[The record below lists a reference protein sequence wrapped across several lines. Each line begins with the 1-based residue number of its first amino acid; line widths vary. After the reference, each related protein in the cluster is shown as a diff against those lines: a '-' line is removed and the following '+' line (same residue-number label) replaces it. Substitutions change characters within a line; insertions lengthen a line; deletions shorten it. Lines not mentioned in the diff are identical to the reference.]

1 MENSFRRNKSGI
13 KKLVEIKGECLDDI
27 ELVALDDPREPI
39 MSVNDRI
46 LAIRNGVHNYRSHYV
61 LPMVIGAWGFLF
73 FLLTDLGPARA
84 VVEHARYQID
94 RYEKGNGSAYSE
106 ERYLFYKN
114 MVGENG
120 DASTINYL
128 RAIYL
133 YGGEGLKNSKQQLLM
148 IILIMLILSGAL
160 TYWYLRFRIMA
171 YLFFDR
177 EKQFVYTWRKGRV
190 AACHFENIGLREE
203 TLGLRLFLYG
213 EKKKMDDG
221 YTYKEMEFLIQPS
234 ESMFF
239 NSKQDKNLLLA
250 QLFAFMETGKQAVIK
265 DAHFEREMPRTW
277 QAKDTQPGDF
287 DARLEEILKRE
298 HELPQLYLKR
308 FI

>member
-1 MENSFRRNKSGI
+1 MRNKSGI
-13 KKLVEIKGECLDDI
+13 NKLVEIKDECLDEI

-61 LPMVIGAWGFLF
+61 LPMVISAWCFLF
-73 FLLTDLGPARA
+73 FLISNIGPTPTEVYAA
-84 VVEHARYQID
+84 KNALEH
-94 RYEKGNGSAYSE
+94 KSVLSE
-106 ERYLFYKN
+106 EDVNYFEALLGDSGNATTFDYISAVFNYSVESHKKN
-114 MVGENG
+114 
-120 DASTINYL
+120 
-128 RAIYL
+128 
-133 YGGEGLKNSKQQLLM
+133 LKDNLM
-148 IILIMLILSGAL
+148 INFIMFLVCILL

-177 EKQFVYTWRKGRV
+177 EKQIVYTWRKGRV
-190 AACHFENIGLREE
+190 AACRFENIGFREE
-203 TLGLRLFLYG
+203 KLGLRLFLYG
-213 EKKKMDDG
+213 EKKKTDDG
-221 YTYKEMEFLIQPS
+221 YTYKEVEFLIQPL

-239 NSKQDKNLLLA
+239 NSKQDNNLLLA
-250 QLFAFMETGKQAVIK
+250 QLFAFMGTGKQAVIK

-277 QAKDTQPGDF
+277 QAKDQQPEDF

-298 HELPQLYLKR
+298 YELPQLYQKR

>member
-1 MENSFRRNKSGI
+1 MF
-13 KKLVEIKGECLDDI
+13 LVCI
-27 ELVALDDPREPI
+27 V
-39 MSVNDRI
+39 
-46 LAIRNGVHNYRSHYV
+46 
-61 LPMVIGAWGFLF
+61 
-73 FLLTDLGPARA
+73 
-84 VVEHARYQID
+84 
-94 RYEKGNGSAYSE
+94 
-106 ERYLFYKN
+106 
-114 MVGENG
+114 
-120 DASTINYL
+120 
-128 RAIYL
+128 
-133 YGGEGLKNSKQQLLM
+133 
-148 IILIMLILSGAL
+148 L

-177 EKQFVYTWRKGRV
+177 KKQIVYTWRKGRV
-190 AACHFENIGLREE
+190 AACRFENIGFREE

-239 NSKQDKNLLLA
+239 NSKQDYNLLLA
-250 QLFAFMETGKQAVIK
+250 QLFAFMETGKQAVIN

>member
-1 MENSFRRNKSGI
+1 MENSFRRNKSDI
-13 KKLVEIKGECLDDI
+13 NKLVDIKDECLDDI

-46 LAIRNGVHNYRSHYV
+46 LAIRNGVHNYRTHYI
-61 LPMVIGAWGFLF
+61 LPMAIGFWCFLF
-73 FLLTDLGPARA
+73 FVVSDLGPSSSEIKFARSIL
-84 VVEHARYQID
+84 VK
-94 RYEKGNGSAYSE
+94 YETNSSLLSE
-106 ERYLFYKN
+106 RNYNYYKT
-114 MVGENG
+114 MLGEDKNSG
-120 DASTINYL
+120 ILDYIKA
-128 RAIYL
+128 AHL
-133 YGGEGLKNSKQQLLM
+133 YGGETHQRRQNERLL
-148 IILIMLILSGAL
+148 IILVLFTISVVL

-177 EKQFVYTWRKGRV
+177 EKQIVYTWRKGRV
-190 AACHFENIGLREE
+190 AACRFESIGFREE

-213 EKKKMDDG
+213 EKKKTDDG
-221 YTYKEMEFLIQPS
+221 YTYKEAEFLIQPS

-239 NSKQDKNLLLA
+239 NSKQDNNLLFA
-250 QLFAFMETGKQAVIK
+250 QLFAFMGTGKQAVIK

-277 QAKDTQPGDF
+277 QAKDQQPEDF

>member
-13 KKLVEIKGECLDDI
+13 NKLVEFKGECLDEI

-61 LPMVIGAWGFLF
+61 LPMVIGAWCFLV
-73 FLLTDLGPARA
+73 FLISNIGPTASEVYAAKNALEHKSVLSKEDVNYFEALLGDRGNATTFDYINS
-84 VVEHARYQID
+84 VLNYSVESHKKSLKDNLI
-94 RYEKGNGSAYSE
+94 
-106 ERYLFYKN
+106 
-114 MVGENG
+114 
-120 DASTINYL
+120 INF
-128 RAIYL
+128 
-133 YGGEGLKNSKQQLLM
+133 LM
-148 IILIMLILSGAL
+148 FLVCIVL

-190 AACHFENIGLREE
+190 AACRFENIGFREE

-213 EKKKMDDG
+213 EKKKTDDG
-221 YTYKEMEFLIQPS
+221 YTYKEVEFLIQPS

-277 QAKDTQPGDF
+277 QAKDQQPEDF

>member
-13 KKLVEIKGECLDDI
+13 NKLVEIKDECLDEI

-46 LAIRNGVHNYRSHYV
+46 LAIRNGVHNYRSHYI
-61 LPMVIGAWGFLF
+61 LPMAIGFWCFLF
-73 FLLTDLGPARA
+73 FVVSDLGPNSAEIKFARSIL
-84 VVEHARYQID
+84 VK
-94 RYEKGNGSAYSE
+94 YETNSSLLSE
-106 ERYLFYKN
+106 RKYNYYKT
-114 MVGENG
+114 MLGEDQNSG
-120 DASTINYL
+120 ILDYVKA
-128 RAIYL
+128 AHL
-133 YGGEGLKNSKQQLLM
+133 YGGETHQRRQNERLF
-148 IILIMLILSGAL
+148 IIMVLFAISVAL
-160 TYWYLRFRIMA
+160 THWYLRFRIMA

-177 EKQFVYTWRKGRV
+177 KKQIVYTWRKGRV
-190 AACHFENIGLREE
+190 AACRFENIGFREE

-213 EKKKMDDG
+213 EKKKTDDG
-221 YTYKEMEFLIQPS
+221 YTYKEVEFLIQPS

-239 NSKQDKNLLLA
+239 NSKQDNNLLLA
-250 QLFAFMETGKQAVIK
+250 QLFAFMGTGKQAVIK

-277 QAKDTQPGDF
+277 QAKDIQPEDF

>member
-1 MENSFRRNKSGI
+1 MANSFRRNKSGI
-13 KKLVEIKGECLDDI
+13 NKLVDIKDECLDEI

-46 LAIRNGVHNYRSHYV
+46 LAIRNGMHNYRSHYV
-61 LPMVIGAWGFLF
+61 LPMVISAWCFLV
-73 FLLTDLGPARA
+73 FLISSIGPTPSEVYAA
-84 VVEHARYQID
+84 KNALEH
-94 RYEKGNGSAYSE
+94 KSVLSE
-106 ERYLFYKN
+106 EDVNYFEALL
-114 MVGENG
+114 G
-120 DASTINYL
+120 DSGNATTFDYIN
-128 RAIYL
+128 AV
-133 YGGEGLKNSKQQLLM
+133 LKYSVESHKKKLKDNL
-148 IILIMLILSGAL
+148 IINFIMFLVCIVL
-160 TYWYLRFRIMA
+160 TYWCLRFRIMA

-177 EKQFVYTWRKGRV
+177 EKQIVYTWRKGRV
-190 AACHFENIGLREE
+190 AACRFENIGFREE

-213 EKKKMDDG
+213 EKKKTDDG
-221 YTYKEMEFLIQPS
+221 YTYKEVEFLIQPS

-239 NSKQDKNLLLA
+239 NSKQDNNLLLA
-250 QLFAFMETGKQAVIK
+250 QLFAFMGTGKQAVIK

-277 QAKDTQPGDF
+277 QAKDIQPEDF